1 MNIIEIQDKLRTFPK
16 QQLMQEMQQPTGIA
30 PQFLVLTELERR
42 NKMEQAYQAQQQP
55 QPSVAEQAL
64 MQGLGSMQPQMQQ
77 QMPPQ
82 MQQPMPQESANAPSP
97 VPGMY
102 VGGLLR
108 GGYSIGKNLLG
119 KIGEFGMKRPFS
131 TSLGIG
137 GLALATDD
145 EEEDPRIKALMDQG
159 MTREEAVQALM
170 EAAMAQ
176 QTPQTAAT
184 GTATGGYTKEYLEG
198 IRGLR
203 DQAKFDKKDAL
214 NQFMID
220 AGLGLAGSKESS
232 ITKALAD
239 AGTAGIGGLR
249 DRISASKRAQGDYLK
264 AIAPLAQA
272 EIKAGTSKKVSVSD
286 LVKAEKN
293 IVDQLTGD
301 PMMSDDEK
309 QMLQQQL
316 QMIRQKLFSL
326 MGISA
331 NTAIG
336 GGIRQQLGV

>member
-1 MNIIEIQDKLRTFPK
+1 MNIIEIQDQLRTLPK
-16 QQLMQEMQQPTGIA
+16 QQLMQEMQQPTGMA
-30 PQFLVLTELERR
+30 PQFLVLSELERR

-77 QMPPQ
+77 
-82 MQQPMPQESANAPSP
+82 PMPQESANAPSP
-97 VPGMY
+97 VPGMF

-108 GGYSIGKNLLG
+108 GGYGIGKNLLG
-119 KIGEFGMKRPFS
+119 KIGDFGIKRPVS
-131 TSLGIG
+131 TLSGIG
-137 GLALATDD
+137 GLAYAMDD

-159 MTREEAVQALM
+159 MTREEAVEALM
-170 EAAMAQ
+170 QAAMAQ
-176 QTPQTAAT
+176 QAPQTAAT
-184 GTATGGYTKEYLEG
+184 APATGGFTKEYLEG
-198 IRGLR
+198 IKGLR
-203 DQAKFDKKDAL
+203 DQAKFNKKDAL
-214 NQFMID
+214 NQFMVD
-220 AGLGLAGSKESS
+220 AGLALAGSRDSS
-232 ITKALAD
+232 MTKALAT

-249 DRISASKRAQGDYLK
+249 GRLDAAKQAQGNYLK

-272 EIKAGTSKKVSVSD
+272 EIKAGTSKKASISD

-301 PMMSDDEK
+301 PMMSEEEK

>member
-1 MNIIEIQDKLRTFPK
+1 MNIIEIQDQLRTLPK
-16 QQLMQEMQQPTGIA
+16 QQLMQEMQQPTGMA
-30 PQFLVLTELERR
+30 PQFLVLSELERR

-77 QMPPQ
+77 
-82 MQQPMPQESANAPSP
+82 PMPQESANAPSP

-102 VGGLLR
+102 IGGLIR
-108 GGYSIGKNLLG
+108 GGYQVGKNILG
-119 KIGEFGMKRPFS
+119 KIGDFGMKRPFS
-131 TSLGIG
+131 TGLGIT
-137 GLALATDD
+137 GLGFAMDD

-159 MTREEAVQALM
+159 MTREEAVEALM
-170 EAAMAQ
+170 QAAMEQ
-176 QTPQTAAT
+176 QAPQTAAT
-184 GTATGGYTKEYLEG
+184 GPATGGFTKEYLEG

-232 ITKALAD
+232 LTKALVD

-249 DRISASKRAQGDYLK
+249 GRLDAAKQAQGNYLK

-272 EIKAGTSKKVSVSD
+272 EIKAGTSKKATISD

-293 IVDQLTGD
+293 IVDQLTSD
-301 PMMSDDEK
+301 PFSMSDEEK
-309 QMLQQQL
+309 QMLRQQL

>member
-1 MNIIEIQDKLRTFPK
+1 MNIIEIQDQLRTLPK
-16 QQLMQEMQQPTGIA
+16 QQLMQEMQQPTGMA
-30 PQFLVLTELERR
+30 PQFLVLSELERR

-77 QMPPQ
+77 
-82 MQQPMPQESANAPSP
+82 PMPQESANAPSP
-97 VPGMY
+97 VPGMFI
-102 VGGLLR
+102 GGLMSLGR
-108 GGYSIGKNLLG
+108 AGLSKGLNL
-119 KIGEFGMKRPFS
+119 MKKYPK

-137 GLALATDD
+137 GYGAYDFFSDD

-159 MTREEAVQALM
+159 MTREEAVEKLM

-176 QTPQTAAT
+176 QAPQTAAT
-184 GTATGGYTKEYLEG
+184 APATGGFTKEYLEG
-198 IRGLR
+198 IKGLR
-203 DQAKFDKKDAL
+203 DQAKFNKKDAL
-214 NQFMID
+214 NQFMVD
-220 AGLGLAGSKESS
+220 AGLALAGSRDSS
-232 ITKALAD
+232 MTKALAT

-249 DRISASKRAQGDYLK
+249 GRLDAAKQAQGNYLK

-272 EIKAGTSKKVSVSD
+272 EIKAGTSKKATISD

-293 IVDQLTGD
+293 IVDQLTSD
-301 PMMSDDEK
+301 PYSMSDEEK

>member
-1 MNIIEIQDKLRTFPK
+1 MNIIEIQDQLRTLPK
-16 QQLMQEMQQPTGIA
+16 QQLMQEMQQPTGMA
-30 PQFLVLTELERR
+30 PQFLVLSELERR

-77 QMPPQ
+77 
-82 MQQPMPQESANAPSP
+82 PMPQESANAPSP
-97 VPGMY
+97 VPGMF
-102 VGGLLR
+102 VGGL
-108 GGYSIGKNLLG
+108 
-119 KIGEFGMKRPFS
+119 M
-131 TSLGIG
+131 SLGRA
-137 GLALATDD
+137 GLSKGYNFIKNHPILSSTGAGYGAYELFSDD

-159 MTREEAVQALM
+159 MTREEAVEALM
-170 EAAMAQ
+170 QAAMAQ
-176 QTPQTAAT
+176 QAPQTAAT
-184 GTATGGYTKEYLEG
+184 APATGGFTKEYLEG

-214 NQFMID
+214 NQFMVD
-220 AGLGLAGSKESS
+220 AGLALAGSKESS
-232 ITKALAD
+232 LTKALGQ

-249 DRISASKRAQGDYLK
+249 NRIDASKRAEGNYLK

-272 EIKAGTSKKVSVSD
+272 EIKAGTSKKASISD

-301 PMMSDDEK
+301 PMMSEEEK

-316 QMIRQKLFSL
+316 QMIRQKLFSM

-331 NTAIG
+331 NTAFG

>member
-1 MNIIEIQDKLRTFPK
+1 MNIIEIQDQLRTLPK
-16 QQLMQEMQQPTGIA
+16 QQLMQEMQQPTGMA
-30 PQFLVLTELERR
+30 PQFLVLSELERR

-77 QMPPQ
+77 
-82 MQQPMPQESANAPSP
+82 PMPQESANAPSP
-97 VPGMY
+97 VPGMF
-102 VGGLLR
+102 VGGL
-108 GGYSIGKNLLG
+108 
-119 KIGEFGMKRPFS
+119 M
-131 TSLGIG
+131 SLGRA
-137 GLALATDD
+137 GLSKGYNFIKNHPILSSTGAGYGAYELFSDD

-159 MTREEAVQALM
+159 MTREEAVEALM
-170 EAAMAQ
+170 QAAMEQ

-184 GTATGGYTKEYLEG
+184 APATGGFTKEYLEG

-214 NQFMID
+214 NQFMVD
-220 AGLGLAGSKESS
+220 AGLALAGSKESS
-232 ITKALAD
+232 LTKALGQ

-249 DRISASKRAQGDYLK
+249 NRIDASKRAEGNYLK

-272 EIKAGTSKKVSVSD
+272 EIKAGTSKKASISD

-301 PMMSDDEK
+301 PMMSEEEK

-316 QMIRQKLFSL
+316 QMIRQKLFSM

-331 NTAIG
+331 NTAFG

>member
-1 MNIIEIQDKLRTFPK
+1 MNIIEIQDQLRTLPK
-16 QQLMQEMQQPTGIA
+16 QQLMQEMQQPTGMA
-30 PQFLVLTELERR
+30 PQFLVLSELERR

-77 QMPPQ
+77 
-82 MQQPMPQESANAPSP
+82 PMPQESANAPSP
-97 VPGMY
+97 VPGMF
-102 VGGLLR
+102 VGGLMNLGR
-108 GGYSIGKNLLG
+108 AGLGYLMRNKGKSIGVGTGLGALGYSGFAG
-119 KIGEFGMKRPFS
+119 
-131 TSLGIG
+131 
-137 GLALATDD
+137 D
-145 EEEDPRIKALMDQG
+145 EDPRIQALMAQG
-159 MTREEAVQALM
+159 MTREEAIEKLM

-176 QTPQTAAT
+176 QAPQTAAT
-184 GTATGGYTKEYLEG
+184 APATGGFTKEYLEG
-198 IRGLR
+198 IKGLR
-203 DQAKFDKKDAL
+203 DQAQFDKKDAL

-220 AGLGLAGSKESS
+220 AGLALAGSKDSS
-232 ITKALAD
+232 ITKALAT

-249 DRISASKRAQGDYLK
+249 GRLDAAKQAQGNYLK

-272 EIKAGTSKKVSVSD
+272 EIKAGTSKKATISD

-293 IVDQLTGD
+293 IVDQLTSD
-301 PMMSDDEK
+301 PFSMSDEEK
-309 QMLQQQL
+309 QMLRQQL

-331 NTAIG
+331 NTAFG